1 MFSGNLDFLN
11 DSLIQQ
17 SRFPLNAFS
26 ILYVRLG
33 SSLAI
38 FLYFHSKALFLS
50 IFYLC
55 QAHKIFRIA
64 TTNIHAGLIFYCYS
78 VQACEELNP
87 THTVMICDRFVCN
100 LIHHRQC

>member
-38 FLYFHSKALFLS
+38 FLYFHSKALFL
-50 IFYLC
+50 FYL
-55 QAHKIFRIA
+55 IFIYFE
-64 TTNIHAGLIFYCYS
+64 LIEY
-78 VQACEELNP
+78 
-87 THTVMICDRFVCN
+87 FV
-100 LIHHRQC
+100 LQQQIFMQV